1 LTNALKHAPGS
12 RVSVDIRA
20 QRNQLEIEV
29 CDDGGEAPAPPNGS
43 GRVGHGL
50 IGMRERASLYG
61 GALTTGAA
69 PGGGF
74 RVHARIP
81 LEDG

>member
-1 LTNALKHAPGS
+1 
-12 RVSVDIRA
+12 VSVDIRA
-20 QRNQLEIEV
+20 ARDRLDIEV
-29 CDDGGEAPAPPNGS
+29 ADDGVAASAPRNGD
-43 GRVGHGL
+43 GHVGQGL

-61 GALTTGAA
+61 GSLTTGAA